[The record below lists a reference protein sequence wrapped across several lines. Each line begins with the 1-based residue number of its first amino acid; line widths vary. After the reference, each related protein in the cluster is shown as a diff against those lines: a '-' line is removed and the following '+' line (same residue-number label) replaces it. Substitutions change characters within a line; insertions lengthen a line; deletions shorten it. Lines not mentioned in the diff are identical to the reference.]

1 MERKK
6 IIVILII
13 VAILIVLLVIAN
25 LLYPIS
31 SNGVINEEFPETQ
44 NGNNVTTIANG
55 TFQNGNYDVEGT
67 ALMLDVDGD
76 LILRFEDFKSEDGP
90 GLYVY
95 LSVDQG
101 DNDFVDLGKLEGIE
115 GNMNYNVP
123 SGTNIAKYNYVL
135 IWCEP
140 YSVLFGYAIL
150 V

>member
-1 MERKK
+1 M
-6 IIVILII
+6 
-13 VAILIVLLVIAN
+13 
-25 LLYPIS
+25 
-31 SNGVINEEFPETQ
+31 Q
-44 NGNNVTTIANG
+44 NGNNVTTIATG

-67 ALMLDVDGD
+67 ALVLEVDGD

-95 LSVDQG
+95 LSTDQG
-101 DNDFVDLGKLEGIE
+101 DDDFVDLGKLEGIE
-115 GNMNYNVP
+115 GNMNYEVQAGINV
-123 SGTNIAKYNYVL
+123 TKYNHVL